1 MSQVAELNVFIIET
15 ELQLIS
21 YVAISKIENETNTLA
36 FVTSQ
41 VLLEY
46 LLSIGH
52 RNVSLIDRSH
62 KGGWIG
68 KVRFLRKCYVKV
80 EAEILKTLAYGE
92 TLKLFTPRI
101 DSLYNNFIFAGL
113 TSRFNVELCLIPDG
127 AISFFSVDLS
137 QEKKSLLKKW
147 NMLFSVLPFLKMKA
161 LVFEGDELG
170 GDLASN
176 IYCFGNVAMKYPES
190 KIRRISFPYG
200 DEFKKAINTEA
211 KVLIVGQNI
220 QRYNLASTDY
230 VLSVERKI
238 ADVIRDLDPIVV
250 DYAKHPRS
258 FLNEFKIENSQDVVS
273 DALCVEQL
281 IVQRGYTHVLSCY
294 SSALINAKLIA
305 EERIEAISVG
315 VLDFPFSDERQ
326 REQLLSV
333 FSQLNVHVVSL

>member
-1 MSQVAELNVFIIET
+1 MAQVAELNVFIIET

-21 YVAISKIENETNTLA
+21 YVAISKIENETNTLV

-52 RNVSLIDRSH
+52 RNVLLIDRSH

-68 KVRFLRKCYVKV
+68 KVRFLRRGYVKV
-80 EAEILKTLAYGE
+80 ERELLKSISYGDA
-92 TLKLFTPRI
+92 LKFFTPRI

-113 TSRFNVELCLIPDG
+113 SSRFKIELCLIPDG

-147 NMLFSVLPFLKMKA
+147 NMLFSALPFLKMKA
-161 LVFEGDELG
+161 LVYEGDELG
-170 GDLASN
+170 GDLAN
-176 IYCFGNVAMKYPES
+176 KVYCFGNVTMKYSED
-190 KIRRISFPYG
+190 KIRRISFPYEKG
-200 DEFKKAINTEA
+200 IESASSNV
-211 KVLIVGQNI
+211 KVLVVGQNI
-220 QRYNLASTDY
+220 QRYNLAPAGYIS
-230 VLSVERKI
+230 LVERKI
-238 ADVIRDLDPIVV
+238 ADVVRDLKPVII

-258 FLNEFKIENSQDVVS
+258 FLDEFKIDGSQDVIS

-281 IVQRGYTHVLSCY
+281 IIQRGYTHILSCY

-305 EERIEAISVG
+305 GDRIEAISVG
-315 VLDFPFSDERQ
+315 LLDFPFADELQ
-326 REQLLSV
+326 REQLLDV
-333 FSQLNVHVVSL
+333 FSQLNIHVVPL